1 MARQRGSEEWARLIR
16 EHESSGL
23 SLDSFGK
30 LNGVSPSRLSIWKKR
45 LSAGFS
51 EVRVVGERRYEIEL
65 RSGIRVRID
74 GAFEPREVKR
84 LVEALC

>member
-16 EHESSGL
+16 EHGASGL

-30 LNGVSPSRLSIWKKR
+30 KKGVSPGRLSIWKKR

-51 EVRVVGERRYEIEL
+51 EVRVGGERRYEIEL
-65 RSGIRVRID
+65 RSGIRVRIE
-74 GAFEPREVKR
+74 GTFEAGEVKR